1 MQTRTIGKYL
11 KAVYTV
17 IVEHDNGTIT
27 PYVKGDHII
36 IHIEK
41 TAVSTLFAGDKNDPK
56 S

>member
-1 MQTRTIGKYL
+1 MQTRTIGKNL
-11 KAVYTV
+11 KASYTV

-27 PYVKGDHII
+27 PYAKGDHII

-41 TAVSTLFAGDKNDPK
+41 TVVSTLLAGGKNGPK